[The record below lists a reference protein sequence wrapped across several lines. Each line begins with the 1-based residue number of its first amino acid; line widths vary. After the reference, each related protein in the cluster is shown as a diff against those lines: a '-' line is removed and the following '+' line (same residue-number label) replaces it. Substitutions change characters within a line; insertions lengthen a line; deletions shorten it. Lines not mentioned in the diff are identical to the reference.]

1 MLVGGQFAG
10 GEIADTLKEGAT
22 VFLLPKMGDAQII
35 QGMIMSL
42 LAMMLSTLQLS
53 CRCSQF

>member
-22 VFLLPKMGDAQII
+22 VLLLTEMRDAEII
-35 QGMIMSL
+35 QEIIMLMS
-42 LAMMLSTLQLS
+42 STLQLS
-53 CRCSQF
+53 YRCSQF

>member
-22 VFLLPKMGDAQII
+22 VFLLPEMGDAQII

-42 LAMMLSTLQLS
+42 L
-53 CRCSQF
+53 